1 MIHSFFLF
9 MKKKTLFLSGSAL
22 FVGLVL
28 AAKSMVFTVPV
39 EPEFIELSKV
49 ASNDSLTYQS
59 GCSQFK
65 TSDPIDRNGQLNVL
79 VWNIYKQQKDDW
91 EAALNTLTISSDL
104 VLLQEASLTPELK
117 QFVVDKSYSAELV
130 RAFDVFDT
138 SAGVLTLAK
147 ASAEKVCA
155 HTAIEPW
162 LRLPKSA
169 LLSEYPLSNGETLI
183 VVNIHAINFTL
194 GTEDYKNQIEAL
206 STEVK
211 SHDGPVIIAGDFNSW
226 SEDRLTTLQQ
236 EVKQLDLKEVVFTP
250 DDRMRFITGLPLD
263 HIFYRGLETKE
274 AHSIKSNASDHNPL
288 QVSFTLKTQ

>member
-1 MIHSFFLF
+1 
-9 MKKKTLFLSGSAL
+9 MKKRTLFLSGSAL
-22 FVGLVL
+22 LVGLAL
-28 AAKSMVFTVPV
+28 ATKSIVFTVPL
-39 EPEFIELSKV
+39 EPELIELSNITPD
-49 ASNDSLTYQS
+49 APLTYQS
-59 GCSQFK
+59 GCTQFT
-65 TSDPIDRNGQLNVL
+65 TSTPIDRHGQLNVL

-91 EAALNTLTISSDL
+91 KAALNSLTISSDL

-130 RAFDVFDT
+130 RAFDIFDT

-147 ASAEKVCA
+147 ESAEKVCA

-169 LLSEYPLSNGETLI
+169 LLSEYPLSDKQTLM

-206 STEVK
+206 SQEVK
-211 SHDGPVIIAGDFNSW
+211 QHDGPLIIAGDFNSW
-226 SEDRLTTLQQ
+226 SNDRLETLQQ
-236 EVKQLDLKEVVFTP
+236 QVKTLDLKEVLFTP

-263 HIFYRGLETKE
+263 HIFYRGLEVTE
-274 AHSIKSNASDHNPL
+274 AHSMKSNASDHNPL
-288 QVSFTLKTQ
+288 QVSFSLKTQL

>member
-1 MIHSFFLF
+1 
-9 MKKKTLFLSGSAL
+9 MKKRTLFLSGSAL
-22 FVGLVL
+22 LVGLALV
-28 AAKSMVFTVPV
+28 AKSIVFTVPL
-39 EPEFIELSKV
+39 EPEFIELSKD
-49 ASNDSLTYQS
+49 APDASLTYQS
-59 GCSQFK
+59 GCTQFK
-65 TSDPIDRNGQLNVL
+65 TSAPIDRNGQLNVL
-79 VWNIYKQQKDDW
+79 VWNIYKQQKDSW
-91 EAALNTLTISSDL
+91 EATLNSLTASSDL

-147 ASAEKVCA
+147 ESADKVCA

-169 LLSEYPLSNGETLI
+169 LLSEYPLSDKQTLM

-206 STEVK
+206 SQEVK
-211 SHDGPVIIAGDFNSW
+211 AHKGPLIVAGDFNSW
-226 SEDRLTTLQQ
+226 SNDRLETLQQ
-236 EVKQLDLKEVVFTP
+236 QVKLLDLQEVIFTP

-263 HIFYRGLETKE
+263 HIFYRGLEVKE
-274 AHSIKSNASDHNPL
+274 AHSMKSNASDHNPL
-288 QVSFTLKTQ
+288 QVSFSLKTQL

>member
-1 MIHSFFLF
+1 
-9 MKKKTLFLSGSAL
+9 MKKRTLFLSGSAL
-22 FVGLVL
+22 LVGLALV
-28 AAKSMVFTVPV
+28 AKSIVFTVPL
-39 EPEFIELSKV
+39 EPEFIELSKD
-49 ASNDSLTYQS
+49 APDASLTYQS
-59 GCSQFK
+59 GCTQFK
-65 TSDPIDRNGQLNVL
+65 TSAPIDRNGQLNVL
-79 VWNIYKQQKDDW
+79 VWNIYKQQKGSW
-91 EAALNTLTISSDL
+91 EATLNSLTASSDL

-147 ASAEKVCA
+147 ESADKVCA

-169 LLSEYPLSNGETLI
+169 LLSEYPLSDKQTLM

-206 STEVK
+206 SQEVK
-211 SHDGPVIIAGDFNSW
+211 AHKGPLIVAGDFNSW
-226 SEDRLTTLQQ
+226 SNDRLETLQQ
-236 EVKQLDLKEVVFTP
+236 QVNLLDLQEVIFTP

-263 HIFYRGLETKE
+263 HIFYRGLEVKE
-274 AHSIKSNASDHNPL
+274 AHSMKSNASDHNPL
-288 QVSFTLKTQ
+288 QVSFSLKTQL